1 MVTTNTIF
9 NKIAQATTA
18 YSLIELQKMTYKD
31 MITKMGLTSNE
42 IKKIGPYHSGIK
54 LRLVRAVEQANIEQE
69 KNEMVNKFLL
79 SSSNITTAEAQAA
92 VEKIFEERS
101 K

>member
-1 MVTTNTIF
+1 MSTNTIF

-18 YSLIELQKMTYKD
+18 YSLLDLQNMTYKD
-31 MITKMGLTSNE
+31 MITKFGLTLKE
-42 IKKIGPYHSGIK
+42 VEEIGPYHSGIK
-54 LRLVRAVEQANIEQE
+54 SRLVRAVEQANIEQV

-79 SSSNITTAEAQAA
+79 SSSNISTVEAQAA
-92 VEKIFEERS
+92 VGKIFEKRG